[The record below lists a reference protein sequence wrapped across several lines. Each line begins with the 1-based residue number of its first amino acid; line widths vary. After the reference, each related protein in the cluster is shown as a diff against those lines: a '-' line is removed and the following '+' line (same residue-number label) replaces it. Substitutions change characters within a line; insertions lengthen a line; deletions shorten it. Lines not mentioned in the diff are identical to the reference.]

1 MWITIFPQ
9 SRCLTLSASNSS
21 HGQIELLEE
30 VRVLY
35 FHWDWRLVFTHHP
48 NFTSLILSWK
58 MWKQIGNFA
67 GLIRISGVKGAD
79 RQDVFCSYNVTI
91 SYRILPILLYLFC
104 VMTSKQRTNADAS
117 LSWKLSQSCS
127 DGFIYFDYRP
137 PSECWLSPLQAVNR
151 NRIRNR
157 SGCVPCLILVWKAII
172 WVTVGSMCHNPRRS
186 SERNVK
192 KLSRAESLEV
202 QKEN

>member
-9 SRCLTLSASNSS
+9 SRCLTLGASDSS
-21 HGQIELLEE
+21 HGQIEFLEE

-35 FHWDWRLVFTHHP
+35 FHWNWRVVFPYP
-48 NFTSLILSWK
+48 NFTSFILSWT
-58 MWKQIGNFA
+58 MWQQIGSFS
-67 GLIRISGVKGAD
+67 GLIRISERKASGRTE
-79 RQDVFCSYNVTI
+79 RQEVFCSHIVTI
-91 SYRILPILLYLFC
+91 SYRILPILLYLFF
-104 VMTSKQRTNADAS
+104 VMTSKQRTS

-157 SGCVPCLILVWKAII
+157 SGCVTCLILVWKAII
-172 WVTVGSMCHNPRRS
+172 WVTVGSMCHNPPRS
-186 SERNVK
+186 SERNDR
-192 KLSRAESLEV
+192 KLGRAESLEV